1 MLWLFEERERDEC
14 LLLLRIGLVF
24 ENSYELIHTCWRSL
38 IYLKYLL
45 LSDDIWLA
53 FCIGID
59 AKSLHNAWRST
70 FSRNPIV
77 WRDQKTAANE
87 TIVFIRLNAAALIKV
102 FVIRVRRLFEGSVS
116 FKIQFIICK
125 Q

>member
-53 FCIGID
+53 FCIGIG
-59 AKSLHNAWRST
+59 AKSLHNARVTWPKNGCEWDYRIYS
-70 FSRNPIV
+70 
-77 WRDQKTAANE
+77 
-87 TIVFIRLNAAALIKV
+87 IK
-102 FVIRVRRLFEGSVS
+102 RRGVN
-116 FKIQFIICK
+116 
-125 Q
+125 

>member
-14 LLLLRIGLVF
+14 LLFLRIRLVF

-53 FCIGID
+53 FCIGIG

-87 TIVFIRLNAAALIKV
+87 TTVFIRLNAAALIKV
-102 FVIRVRRLFEGSVS
+102 FEIQVRRLFEGGVS